1 MTQELVFYVTYSEW
15 ESEEGGREVKLRD
28 IGGGGG
34 SGRGVIG
41 HKWEQNL
48 GGHYL
53 SYKQCNITTDELEK
67 VYGF

>member
-1 MTQELVFYVTYSEW
+1 MLPI
-15 ESEEGGREVKLRD
+15 ESGKVREEGGRSSLGILVVVGV
-28 IGGGGG
+28 GG
-34 SGRGVIG
+34 GVIG
-41 HKWEQNL
+41 HKLGQNL

>member
-1 MTQELVFYVTYSEW
+1 MTQELVFYVTYREW
-15 ESEEGGREVKLRD
+15 ESEGGGREVKLRN
-28 IGGGGG
+28 IGVGGGR
-34 SGRGVIG
+34 RGVIG
-41 HKWEQNL
+41 HKLGQNL